1 MRTLRTLRSARRL
14 VAVLFILLAAGAPAR
29 SLSPSDTPQELPVPT
44 SSSQERIGAS
54 IQPTEPQTMSTI
66 REEVH
71 KLADQLPADANWDDA
86 MYALYVRMKVA
97 EGEHDIAEGRVL
109 DQEEVERRTAKW
121 LAV

>member
-1 MRTLRTLRSARRL
+1 MS
-14 VAVLFILLAAGAPAR
+14 VEDQPA
-29 SLSPSDTPQELPVPT
+29 
-44 SSSQERIGAS
+44 
-54 IQPTEPQTMSTI
+54 MSTV
-66 REEVH
+66 RDEVR

-97 EGEHDIAEGRVL
+97 EGEKDIAEGRTL

>member
-1 MRTLRTLRSARRL
+1 
-14 VAVLFILLAAGAPAR
+14 
-29 SLSPSDTPQELPVPT
+29 
-44 SSSQERIGAS
+44 
-54 IQPTEPQTMSTI
+54 MSTI

-97 EGEHDIAEGRVL
+97 EGEQDIAEGRVL